1 MLRDKTTAFLAL
13 GSNVGDRKANL
24 DAAESAVASARG
36 IYLDRAS
43 PTYES
48 PPEGPA
54 DQPRFLNRVLAID
67 TWLGPRE
74 LLRACQDIEKALG
87 PKKKGSQGPRAI
99 DVDILLYGE
108 LVLDEPNLKIP
119 HEDLKRR
126 PFFLKPLADVAG
138 DIVIPGEGVPVSRLL
153 ADLAP
158 YELDVYREKY

>member
-1 MLRDKTTAFLAL
+1 MTRDKTTAFLAL
-13 GSNVGDRKANL
+13 GSNAGDRGANL

-48 PPEGPA
+48 PPEGGA
-54 DQPRFLNRVLAID
+54 DQPPFLNRVLAID

-74 LLRACQDIEKALG
+74 LLRTCEEIEKALG
-87 PKKKGSQGPRAI
+87 RTGKRSGGPRTV

-108 LVLDEPNLKIP
+108 LVVDEPDLKIP
-119 HEDLKRR
+119 HARLKTR

-138 DIVIPGEGVPVSRLL
+138 DVALPGEGVRLSRLL

-158 YELDVYREKY
+158 YDLTVYEEKY

>member
-1 MLRDKTTAFLAL
+1 MLRDKTSAFLAL
-13 GSNVGDRKANL
+13 GSNVGDRNANL
-24 DAAESAVASARG
+24 DAAASALASAGG

-54 DQPRFLNRVLAID
+54 DQRHFLNRVLAID

-74 LLRACQDIEKALG
+74 LLQTCQDVEKALG
-87 PKKKGSQGPRAI
+87 RKKKGAKGPRVI
-99 DVDILLYGE
+99 DVDILLYDD
-108 LVLDEPNLKIP
+108 LVIDEPTLKLP
-119 HEDLKRR
+119 HEALTRR
-126 PFFLKPLADVAG
+126 PFFLQPLADVAG

-153 ADLAP
+153 GDLAP

>member
-1 MLRDKTTAFLAL
+1 MMRDKTTAFIAL
-13 GSNVGDRKANL
+13 GSNVGDRVANL
-24 DAAESAVASARG
+24 DAAESAVASAAG
-36 IYLDRAS
+36 IYLDQAS

-48 PPEGPA
+48 PPDGPT
-54 DQPRFLNRVLAID
+54 DQPHFLNRVLAID

-74 LLRACQDIEKALG
+74 LLRACEGVEKALG
-87 PKKKGSQGPRAI
+87 PKEKGSQGPRVI
-99 DVDILLYGE
+99 DVDVLLYGD
-108 LVLDEPNLKIP
+108 LVVDEPDLKIP

-158 YELDVYREKY
+158 YELDVYRE

>member
-1 MLRDKTTAFLAL
+1 MLREKITAFIAL

-24 DAAESAVASARG
+24 DAAESAIASAGG
-36 IYLDRAS
+36 IYLDQAS
-43 PTYES
+43 ETYES

-54 DQPRFLNRVLAID
+54 DQPHFLNRVLAID

-74 LLRACQDIEKALG
+74 LLRTCQDIEAALG
-87 PKKKGSQGPRAI
+87 PKTKGSQGPRVI
-99 DVDILLYGE
+99 DVDVLLYGD
-108 LVLDEPNLKIP
+108 LVVDEPDLKIP

-138 DIVIPGEGVPVSRLL
+138 DILIPGEGVRVSSLL

-158 YELDVYREKY
+158 YELNVYRDKY

>member
-1 MLRDKTTAFLAL
+1 MMRDKTTAFLAL

-48 PPEGPA
+48 PPEGGA
-54 DQPRFLNRVLAID
+54 DQPPFLNRVLAID

-74 LLRACQDIEKALG
+74 LLRTCEEIERALG
-87 PKKKGSQGPRAI
+87 RKEKGSGGPRTA
-99 DVDILLYGE
+99 DVDILLYGDA
-108 LVLDEPNLKIP
+108 VIDEPELKVP
-119 HEDLKRR
+119 HARLKTR
-126 PFFLKPLADVAG
+126 PFFLQPLADVAG
-138 DIVIPGEGVPVSRLL
+138 DVVLPGEGLPLSRLL

-158 YELDVYREKY
+158 YELTLYKEKY